1 MRAGLLRRR
10 REIPGRAEEEE
21 EEEEAAVRREGRK
34 ISMET
39 ERSEAAPCYLDFTE
53 DELRVADIILELRW
67 LFADRFPRGWG
78 AKRRRSALGGG
89 GGSSSPP
96 SPAAPS
102 PAPPQPQ
109 PQPQPAK
116 CPGRA
121 AAIEERAGGPPKAK
135 QSHSKRKS
143 AKRKREDWLKLI
155 ALLEE
160 QGRALRKEV
169 ENVRRYRDQVK
180 ALNSELK
187 SRKEELIVR
196 AIPERSE
203 QGPEPNTRLALGG
216 QPAEPTAA
224 ASLPPGSDRRLP
236 PIPDQAA
243 SAPGEE
249 RDARPGGRLAAAAA
263 AAAAA
268 APGPRHPGPEHRAG
282 AAGRGGGGRGVEQPG
297 EGGAGEAEAEA
308 DLQG

>member
-1 MRAGLLRRR
+1 
-10 REIPGRAEEEE
+10 
-21 EEEEAAVRREGRK
+21 
-34 ISMET
+34 MET

-78 AKRRRSALGGG
+78 AKRRRSALRGGG
-89 GGSSSPP
+89 GSGSSSPP

-102 PAPPQPQ
+102 PAPPQQ
-109 PQPQPAK
+109 QPAK

-121 AAIEERAGGPPKAK
+121 AAIEERAAGPPKVHAASPDTPLSFSPSESDGNKAK

-143 AKRKREDWLKLI
+143 AKRKREDWLKLV

-160 QGRALRKEV
+160 QGHALRKEV

-203 QGPEPNTRLALGG
+203 QGPEPITRLALGG

-243 SAPGEE
+243 SAPEKSETGDPAGPSPPPPPPPRQQHRGRDIPDLNIGLAPLDAAVVDEE
-249 RDARPGGRLAAAAA
+249 WSNRARAAQARQRRKLIYRAKSTAAAVK
-263 AAAAA
+263 
-268 APGPRHPGPEHRAG
+268 PRVQLR
-282 AAGRGGGGRGVEQPG
+282 
-297 EGGAGEAEAEA
+297 
-308 DLQG
+308 